1 MNKEDKGILHQWML
15 GKMTM
20 NFRQWMVEHYSR
32 RFRGLHWDE
41 SIRDTNLSNFY
52 NNTEVKL
59 DGKKVKLIEALD
71 QVDSGNGDGSFY
83 YEVKSN
89 ATTLDGKTLTDD
101 IIEEMLTQYSQDSG
115 WRRGFKTDAFKIFL
129 DYVKDRKE
137 YQTEAN
143 AYWATLSETQK
154 ADVKRVLGESAVL
167 LGLMGL
173 SACMG
178 DPDDHDGEFYF
189 RVWMYVVKRCLFD
202 EIAATLPGA
211 IIEGK
216 TIINNP
222 LASAQTVAGLLYP
235 LYGLLYGDFF
245 ETIKSG
251 RHKGENKGWRNVWK
265 YTVPFY
271 G

>member
-59 DGKKVKLIEALD
+59 GGKKVKLIEALD

-143 AYWATLSETQK
+143 AYWATLSET
-154 ADVKRVLGESAVL
+154 
-167 LGLMGL
+167 
-173 SACMG
+173 
-178 DPDDHDGEFYF
+178 
-189 RVWMYVVKRCLFD
+189 
-202 EIAATLPGA
+202 
-211 IIEGK
+211 
-216 TIINNP
+216 
-222 LASAQTVAGLLYP
+222 
-235 LYGLLYGDFF
+235 
-245 ETIKSG
+245 
-251 RHKGENKGWRNVWK
+251 
-265 YTVPFY
+265 
-271 G
+271 